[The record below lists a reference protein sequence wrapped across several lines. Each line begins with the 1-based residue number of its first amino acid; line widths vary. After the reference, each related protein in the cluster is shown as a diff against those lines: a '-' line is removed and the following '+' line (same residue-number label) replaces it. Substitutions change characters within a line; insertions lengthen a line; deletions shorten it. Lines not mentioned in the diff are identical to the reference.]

1 MTVPYSGW
9 ASSADTA
16 GGQQQRMARRARKKT
31 ERTEKMLLWGERDG
45 ELIVVE
51 VQGTC
56 RCCPTIYWFE
66 LTCHLYVASHVPFW
80 LWHAGSLSGATLMS
94 SPQIIYRPYSG
105 ESDLPHVMALV
116 QSELSEP
123 YVVYTFRYFLH
134 QWSDRT
140 VSFLSGRVPLTH
152 PSFRPHLSFLVRIA
166 NSSPR
171 FVFLTSSKA
180 YSNDPTKSDPI
191 GVIVCKQSMHRNKSN
206 RGYIAM
212 LSVDRN
218 WRSRGIGSSHLP
230 YLPTKASK

>member
-16 GGQQQRMARRARKKT
+16 GGQQRMARRARKKT
-31 ERTEKMLLWGERDG
+31 ERTEKMLLWGEQDG
-45 ELIVVE
+45 GLIVVE

-56 RCCPTIYWFE
+56 GRCPTIYWFE
-66 LTCHLYVASHVPFW
+66 LTCHLYVASHVAFW
-80 LWHAGSLSGATLMS
+80 VWHAGSQSGATLMS

-140 VSFLSGRVPLTH
+140 VTFLSGRVPLT
-152 PSFRPHLSFLVRIA
+152 SVLQATSIFSGTRCGLV
-166 NSSPR
+166 SS
-171 FVFLTSSKA
+171 VFLLTSWKA
-180 YSNDPTKSDPI
+180 YSNDPAKSDPI

-218 WRSRGIGSSHLP
+218 WRNRGIGSSHLP